1 MNDYNKNYRP
11 FYEQIWCIVAAFIIC
26 WPLGILFLVMKLMRD
41 QELKVNVGDPFNPN
55 NPNAVNRILGKR
67 SCRTI
72 KIWGWIL
79 ICVGVFAF
87 FGMMDSYYTET
98 EFLAMLVSIIGMVI
112 AGVILLITA
121 KRKVAKWDRYDSFIN
136 KKGNTSLAMIA
147 EKTGTSLKAVRRDI
161 QTMVNNGFFVKPEK
175 NIEAYIHGE
184 YDLLV
189 MTKDGEPM
197 QEIKPPKPTAASAKP
212 GQATG
217 ISPGQTFLMDLHE
230 EIDRTTDP
238 EFKATLWK
246 IDSSIMRIEDKL
258 AEEPELAKIT
268 AVKKLY
274 ESYLPQTMEFIRK
287 FNDEEGSEE
296 TRWDIKK
303 MIETCA
309 TAFKNIEGKVYER
322 EDIDTKVD
330 MEVLRKTLEREG
342 YLNSD
347 FDLTSKPEKA
357 AEPEETAKA
366 AATGDEQK
374 GEE

>member
-11 FYEQIWCIVAAFIIC
+11 FYEQIWVIVVAFIVC
-26 WPLGILFLVMKLMRD
+26 WPLGVLFLVMKLMHD
-41 QELKVNVGDPFNPN
+41 QELKVDVGEPFNPN
-55 NPNAVNRILGKR
+55 RPNAMNRISGKR
-67 SCRTI
+67 SCKTS

-79 ICVGVFAF
+79 ICLGACCFIN
-87 FGMMDSYYTET
+87 MMDSYYTET
-98 EFLAMLVSIIGMVI
+98 EFLGMLVTIVGMVVG
-112 AGVILLITA
+112 GVILLINA
-121 KRKVAKWDRYDSFIN
+121 RKKVAKWDRYETFIN
-136 KKGNTSLAMIA
+136 KKGNTSLAMIS
-147 EKTGTSLKAVRRDI
+147 EKTGISLKAVRRDI
-161 QTMVNNGFFVKPEK
+161 QIMVNNGFFVKPEK

-197 QEIKPPKPTAASAKP
+197 QEIKPPKPSAGAKP
-212 GQATG
+212 GAANGMT
-217 ISPGQTFLMDLHE
+217 PGEAFLMDLHE

-238 EFKATLWK
+238 EFKATLWN
-246 IDSSIMRIEDKL
+246 IDSSIMKIEDKL

-274 ESYLPQTMEFIRK
+274 ESYLPQTMTFIKK

-303 MIETCA
+303 MIATCA

-357 AEPEETAKA
+357 AKPAVAEKADETGG
-366 AATGDEQK
+366 TQK

>member
-1 MNDYNKNYRP
+1 MNDYNKKYRP
-11 FYEQIWCIVAAFIIC
+11 FYEQIWVIVVAFIVC
-26 WPLGILFLVMKLMRD
+26 WPLGVLFLVMKLIHD
-41 QELKVNVGDPFNPN
+41 HELKVNVGDPFNPN
-55 NPNAVNRILGKR
+55 NPNAVNRISGKR

-121 KRKVAKWDRYDSFIN
+121 KRTVAKWDRYETFIN
-136 KKGNTSLAMIA
+136 KKGNTSLAMIS
-147 EKTGTSLKAVRRDI
+147 EKTGISLKAVRRDI
-161 QTMVNNGFFVKPEK
+161 QVMINNGFFVKPEK
-175 NIEAYIHGE
+175 NIEAYINGE

-197 QEIKPPKPTAASAKP
+197 EEIKPPKPSAGAKP
-212 GQATG
+212 GGAGGTT
-217 ISPGQTFLMDLHE
+217 PGEAFLMDLHE

-246 IDSSIMRIEDKL
+246 IDCSIMKIEDKL

-274 ESYLPQTMEFIRK
+274 ESYLPQTLAFIKK

-296 TRWDIKK
+296 TRWDIKQ
-303 MIETCA
+303 MIATCA
-309 TAFKNIEGKVYER
+309 EAFKNIEGKVYER

-342 YLNSD
+342 YLNSAFNLKD
-347 FDLTSKPEKA
+347 EPAKNAKAEKPESA
-357 AEPEETAKA
+357 
-366 AATGDEQK
+366 DNQK